1 MSEKKIDFKVCP
13 FCGSLR
19 IQAFKGHPDYDSVG
33 DEYHEPMDCS
43 DCEKQWVTIYKPYK
57 NQSDDL
63 TAEKIINSKGEI
75 K

>member
-1 MSEKKIDFKVCP
+1 MSVKKIDFKVCP

-19 IQAFKGHPDYDSVG
+19 IKAFKGHRDYDSVG
-33 DEYHEPMDCS
+33 DEYHEPMDCG